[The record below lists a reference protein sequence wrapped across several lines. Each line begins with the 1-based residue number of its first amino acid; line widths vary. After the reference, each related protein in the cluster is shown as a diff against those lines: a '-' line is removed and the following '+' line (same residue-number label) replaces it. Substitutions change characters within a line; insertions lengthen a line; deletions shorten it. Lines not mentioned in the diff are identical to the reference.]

1 MKRVALVTLVWMS
14 MNPFVMADNWGH
26 WRGPTGNGIAL
37 TGRNGTTVVIKDAI
51 ELSILETNS
60 LGEPV
65 DATPAPVGSEL
76 FVRGEKHLFCIA
88 KQ

>member
-14 MNPFVMADNWGH
+14 MNSFVLADNWGH

-37 TGRNGTTVVIKDAI
+37 TGRNGTTVVIKDAN
-51 ELSILETNS
+51 ELSIIQINS
-60 LGEPV
+60 LDEPV
-65 DATPAPVGSEL
+65 DATPAPVGSER
-76 FVRGEKHLFCIA
+76 FVRSKKHLLYIA